1 MDSAKNMPEV
11 STELGQAAVI
21 VAGLSA
27 DLAKWLQH
35 SLPAVKVTSIS
46 PAGDLRP
53 YLQENRAD
61 LLVLD
66 HDNPSDMIASLGQIR
81 RDAKTAGL
89 PIFCCLPQ
97 ATSRQVQQRLVRHFG
112 VKQLFFHPVDWEEL
126 SSEAA
131 ALLKLS
137 RMSAEM
143 QPKVAD
149 AAGEA
154 DLAALWERFR
164 PINLAR
170 LSVLEDAVAAL
181 LKDSLSSELRAQAA
195 AEAHKL
201 VGSCGSF
208 GHMEASRIARQ
219 IEMLLT
225 GGAGLERPDL
235 LRISRGVTSLRERL
249 ENAMPLAA
257 GNRSLKQPLLLIID
271 GDQNVTMPL
280 LLECAARGIQA
291 VIANTEE
298 EIEASLE
305 LRLPDVVLLD
315 PESTAGLRNG
325 SQSLLA
331 DLAAREVP
339 VLIFTKQDTFEDR
352 VQASR
357 LGARGFLRKPM
368 ATSEVLQSVNE
379 LLERLRQDDYRVI
392 CVDDDPEIL
401 STLRDLL
408 DNKGI
413 RLTTVVDPL
422 TFWDELESSLPDLII
437 LDMNMPHLTG
447 VELCRVVRSEPRWS
461 ELPILFLTSHT
472 DSATVQRIFASGADD
487 YITKPLL
494 GPELVA
500 RVFHRLE
507 RTRLQR
513 QMAEKDPLTG
523 TGNRRKYNQVM
534 NHYIHLAERNKQPL
548 SLAILDLDRLKS
560 INDSHGH
567 SIGDAA
573 LQRLGAMMVE
583 TFRSEDVV
591 ARWGGDEFVIGMY
604 GMRRDDAAQRIRTL
618 LENLQRER
626 FQVPDGPRIQISFSA
641 GIAQYPEDGL
651 TAHALYLVADRALY
665 EAKSAGKS
673 QVQFANRRAAAGTLS
688 KADWDVV
695 LVEDD
700 ANLAGT
706 LLHAL
711 ESRGLK
717 AHWVK
722 SATKGL
728 ANDSPVMRAKVVL
741 LDADLPGVDG
751 YAILRKMVRD
761 RISARVIMMSV
772 HSREDQVVA
781 ALEAGAY
788 DHVAKPF
795 STPILMHRIKRAL
808 ET

>member
-1 MDSAKNMPEV
+1 MQNV
-11 STELGQAAVI
+11 SQERGQATVI

-35 SLPAVKVTSIS
+35 SLPTVKVLSVS
-46 PAGDLRP
+46 GADDLRP
-53 YLQENRAD
+53 YLEQNKAD

-66 HDNPSDMIASLGQIR
+66 HDNPSDMIAALGQLR
-81 RDAKTAGL
+81 RHPMTASV
-89 PIFCCLPQ
+89 PVFCCLSSS
-97 ATSRQVQQRLVRHFG
+97 TTRQVQQRLVRHFG
-112 VKQLFFHPVDWEEL
+112 VKQLFFHPIDWEEL

-131 ALLKLS
+131 GLLSLS
-137 RMSAEM
+137 RTPPAA
-143 QPKVAD
+143 QAGTTD
-149 AAGEA
+149 AAAEA

-164 PINLAR
+164 PINIAR
-170 LSVLEDAVAAL
+170 LTVLEDAVSAL
-181 LKDSLSSELRAQAA
+181 IKDALSSELRAQAA

-201 VGSCGSF
+201 VASCGSF
-208 GHMEASRIARQ
+208 GHREASRIARQ
-219 IEMLLT
+219 LELLLQ
-225 GGAGLERPDL
+225 GESDLERPDL

-249 ENAMPLAA
+249 ENPMPAA
-257 GNRSLKQPLLLIID
+257 TGGGGAKQPLLLIID
-271 GDQNVTMPL
+271 ADQNVTLPL
-280 LLECAARGIQA
+280 LMECAARGIQA
-291 VIANTEE
+291 VIANTDE

-305 LRLPDVVLLD
+305 LRLPDVVLFD
-315 PESTAGLRNG
+315 PQSASGLREG
-325 SQSLLA
+325 SHSLLA
-331 DLAAREVP
+331 DLATREVP

-368 ATSEVLQSVNE
+368 TTSEVVQSIHE
-379 LLERLRQDDYRVI
+379 LLERLRQDDYKVI

-401 STLRDLL
+401 SSLRDLL

-422 TFWDELESSLPDLII
+422 AFWDELESSLPDLII

-461 ELPILFLTSHT
+461 ELPILFLTSNT

-567 SIGDAA
+567 SVGDAA
-573 LQRLGAMMVE
+573 LQRLGAMMIE

-604 GMRRDDAAQRIRTL
+604 GMKRDDAAQRIRTL

-641 GIAQYPEDGL
+641 GIAQYPDEGL

-673 QVQFANRRAAAGTLS
+673 QVQFASRRSAAAFAETE
-688 KADWDVV
+688 WDVV
-695 LVEDD
+695 VIEDEPS
-700 ANLAGT
+700 LAGT

-717 AHWVK
+717 AHWIK
-722 SATKGL
+722 SGSVTAKGL
-728 ANDSPVMRAKVVL
+728 SADHPAMRAKVVL

-761 RISARVIMMSV
+761 RIRARVIMMSV
-772 HSREDQVVA
+772 HSREDQVMA

-788 DHVAKPF
+788 DHIAKPF
-795 STPILMHRIKRAL
+795 SVPILMHRIKRAL
-808 ET
+808 EQ

>member
-1 MDSAKNMPEV
+1 MQTV
-11 STELGQAAVI
+11 SQEKAQATV
-21 VAGLSA
+21 VTAGLSA
-27 DLAKWLQH
+27 DLTRWLQH
-35 SLPAVKVTSIS
+35 SLPSVDVKSAPDVNE
-46 PAGDLRP
+46 LRE
-53 YLQENRAD
+53 YLETTTAN

-66 HDNPSDMIASLGQIR
+66 NESPSDLVTLVGQLR
-81 RDAKTAGL
+81 RHTKANLL
-89 PIFCCLPQ
+89 PVFCCLP
-97 ATSRQVQQRLVRHFG
+97 ANTSRQVQQRLVRHFG

-131 ALLKLS
+131 TFLKIARPTSGESGKHGGKNLE
-137 RMSAEM
+137 AEI
-143 QPKVAD
+143 
-149 AAGEA
+149 G
-154 DLAALWERFR
+154 ALWDSFR
-164 PINLAR
+164 PVNLAR
-170 LSVLEDAVAAL
+170 LTVLEDATSAL
-181 LKDSLSSELRAQAA
+181 LKGEISPELRAQAA
-195 AEAHKL
+195 SEAHKL
-201 VGSCGSF
+201 AGSSGSF
-208 GHMEASRIARQ
+208 GYMEVSRIARQ
-219 IEMLLT
+219 LELLLQ
-225 GGAGLERPDL
+225 GDSALERPDL
-235 LRISRGVTSLRERL
+235 LRISRGVTTLRERL
-249 ENAMPLAA
+249 ENSLHAA
-257 GNRSLKQPLLLIID
+257 KGRLKQPLLLIVD
-271 GDQNVTMPL
+271 SDQSVTQPL

-291 VIANTEE
+291 VIATTEE
-298 EIEASLE
+298 EIEASME
-305 LRLPDVVLLD
+305 HRLPDVVLFD
-315 PESTAGLRNG
+315 PHSATGLREG
-325 SQSLLA
+325 SSHLLA
-331 DLAAREVP
+331 DLATREVP
-339 VLIFTKQDTFEDR
+339 VLIFTKQDRFEDR

-368 ATSEVLQSVNE
+368 TTSEVVQSINE
-379 LLERLRQDDYRVI
+379 LLQRLRQDDYKVI
-392 CVDDDPEIL
+392 CVDDDPDIL
-401 STLRDLL
+401 SALTELL
-408 DNKGI
+408 DNKGV

-422 TFWDELESSLPDLII
+422 AFWDELESSLPDLII
-437 LDMNMPHLTG
+437 LDMNMPHVNG

-461 ELPILFLTSHT
+461 ELPILFLTSNT
-472 DSATVQRIFASGADD
+472 DSSTVQRIFAAGADD

-560 INDSHGH
+560 INDEHGH

-573 LQRLGAMMVE
+573 LQRLGAMMIE

-604 GMRRDDAAQRIRTL
+604 GMRRDDAAQRIRAL

-626 FQVPDGPRIQISFSA
+626 FQVPDGPRIEISFSA
-641 GIAQYPEDGL
+641 GIAQYPDDGL

-673 QVQFANRRAAAGTLS
+673 RVQFAGRKPSGIFNRAE
-688 KADWDVV
+688 WDVV
-695 LVEDD
+695 VIEDD
-700 ANLAGT
+700 PVLAGT

-711 ESRGLK
+711 ESRGHK

-722 SATKGL
+722 SSAVSSKLSGENP
-728 ANDSPVMRAKVVL
+728 AARAKIVL

-751 YAILRKMVRD
+751 YAVLRKMVRD
-761 RISARVIMMSV
+761 RIPARVIMMSV
-772 HSREDQVVA
+772 HSREDQVMA

-788 DHVAKPF
+788 DHIAKPF
-795 STPILMHRIKRAL
+795 SVPILMHRIKRAL

>member
-11 STELGQAAVI
+11 SAERGQAAVI
-21 VAGLSA
+21 VAGLSS

-35 SLPAVKVTSIS
+35 SLPTVKVTSVS
-46 PAGDLRP
+46 SAGDLRP
-53 YLQENRAD
+53 YLQDNRAN

-81 RDAKTAGL
+81 RDAKTVAL

-97 ATSRQVQQRLVRHFG
+97 STSRQVQQRLVRHFG

-126 SSEAA
+126 SSEVAG
-131 ALLKLS
+131 LLKLTP
-137 RMSAEM
+137 SAPGE
-143 QPKVAD
+143 QTKTD
-149 AAGEA
+149 ATLDA

-219 IEMLLT
+219 MEMLLT
-225 GGAGLERPDL
+225 DESELERPDL
-235 LRISRGVTSLRERL
+235 LRISRGVASLRERL
-249 ENAMPLAA
+249 ESAIPAA
-257 GNRSLKQPLLLIID
+257 ISGQRSVKQPLLLIID
-271 GDQNVTMPL
+271 ADQNVTMPL

-291 VIANTEE
+291 VVANTEE

-305 LRLPDVVLLD
+305 LRLPDVVLFD
-315 PESTAGLRNG
+315 PESAAGLRNG
-325 SQSLLA
+325 SHNLLA
-331 DLAAREVP
+331 DLATREVP

-422 TFWDELESSLPDLII
+422 AFWDELESSLPDLII

-560 INDSHGH
+560 INDAHGH
-567 SIGDAA
+567 SVGDAA

-673 QVQFANRRAAAGTLS
+673 QVQFANRRASASTGAQTEF
-688 KADWDVV
+688 DVV
-695 LVEDD
+695 LVENDP
-700 ANLAGT
+700 NLAGS

-728 ANDSPVMRAKVVL
+728 AGDSPAMRAKVVL

-761 RISARVIMMSV
+761 RIPARVIMMSV